1 MEAISRNLATIHDYP
16 IKTPLRVDF
25 DNVSFKATKPDLLKH
40 YRSKVGAGILNVIL
54 TKENGKFNG
63 KGYFVCQ
70 EVSTAEKLIKYE
82 GE

>member
-1 MEAISRNLATIHDYP
+1 
-16 IKTPLRVDF
+16 
-25 DNVSFKATKPDLLKH
+25 LKH